1 MNEDITMRN
10 IFMICLFVRLEYK
23 LIIALY
29 KFKFICETINFNCN
43 VGYIIP
49 IYLKKQSYDFSGEIV
64 SLKRNIVIYNLLVT
78 FHTISSVTSLPISLL
93 TDERTLAFYVL
104 YMSLFRIRH

>member
-1 MNEDITMRN
+1 MNEDITMRS
-10 IFMICLFVRLEYK
+10 IFMIKRIV
-23 LIIALY
+23 ALY
-29 KFKFICETINFNCN
+29 EFKFICETIKLNCN
-43 VGYIIP
+43 VGNMIS
-49 IYLKKQSYDFSGEIV
+49 IYLRRQSYDFSGEIV

-78 FHTISSVTSLPISLL
+78 FRTISSVTPLPISLL